1 MLKPLPFLLLTALI
15 GTVLIGVSRGQTDAN
30 LEMRGAEF
38 SAALVDGTLKVG
50 TDCSERTPCNAR
62 SGNFVRSFK
71 APAAI
76 RPSSSTSGSVFVY
89 LDGSTNLMA
98 GSKVNLTCQG
108 CAYAPGVT
116 QFPPDSIPLFTCTV
130 VAGAFQPTGCIDLRA
145 MFSTTGIV
153 SGTGVLITGK
163 PGTQTVSIDPTLVS
177 LHVLAPPKTSHDACS
192 TGQFSFDTDYYYI
205 CTAPNTWKRVALAS
219 F

>member
-1 MLKPLPFLLLTALI
+1 MLQRLPFLLLTALI
-15 GTVLIGVSRGQTDAN
+15 GLARGQTDAN
-30 LEMRGAEF
+30 LEMRAAEF

-76 RPSSSTSGSVFVY
+76 RPSSPTSGSVFVY
-89 LDGSTNLMA
+89 LDGSSNLMA

-108 CAYAPGVT
+108 CAYSPGVT

-145 MFSTTGIV
+145 IFVTTGIV
-153 SGTGVLITGK
+153 SGTGVLIAGK
-163 PGTQTVSIDPTLVS
+163 PGTETVSIDPTLVS
-177 LHVLAPPKTSHDACS
+177 LHLLAPPKTSHDACS

-205 CTAPNTWKRVALAS
+205 CTAPNTWKRVTLAS

>member
-1 MLKPLPFLLLTALI
+1 MLKRVPFLLLTTLI
-15 GTVLIGVSRGQTDAN
+15 GLARGQSDASF
-30 LEMRGAEF
+30 ERRAAEF
-38 SAALVDGTLKVG
+38 SATLVDGTLKVG

-71 APAAI
+71 SPAAI

-89 LDGSTNLMA
+89 LDGSSNLMA

-108 CAYAPGVT
+108 CAYSPGVT

-130 VAGAFQPTGCIDLRA
+130 VAGAFQPTGCTDLRA
-145 MFSTTGIV
+145 VFWTTGIV
-153 SGTGVLITGK
+153 SGTGVRITGK
-163 PGTQTVSIDPTLVS
+163 PGAETVSIDPTLVS
-177 LHVLAPPKTSHDACS
+177 LHVLAPPKVSHDTCS

-205 CTAPNTWKRVALAS
+205 CTAPNTWKRLALAN

>member
-1 MLKPLPFLLLTALI
+1 MFKRLPFLLVTALI
-15 GTVLIGVSRGQTDAN
+15 GTALIGMSRAQSDAN
-30 LEMRGAEF
+30 LERRTAVF

-50 TDCSERTPCNAR
+50 IDCSERTPCNAR

-71 APAAI
+71 TSAAI
-76 RPSSSTSGSVFVY
+76 KPSNQTSGSVLVY
-89 LDGSTNLMA
+89 LDGSSNLVA

-130 VAGAFQPTGCIDLRA
+130 VSGAFQPTGCVDLRA
-145 MFSTTGIV
+145 IFSTTGIV

-163 PGTQTVSIDPTLVS
+163 PGTETVSIDPTLVS
-177 LHVLAPPKTSHDACS
+177 LHVLAPPKMSHDTCS
-192 TGQFSFDTDYYYI
+192 TGQFSYDTDYYYV

>member
-1 MLKPLPFLLLTALI
+1 MSKRLAFFLV
-15 GTVLIGVSRGQTDAN
+15 TVLIGLARGQGGAN
-30 LEMRGAEF
+30 LEAHATGF
-38 SAALVDGTLKVG
+38 SVALVDGTLKVG

-89 LDGSTNLMA
+89 LDGSANLMA

-116 QFPPDSIPLFTCTV
+116 QFPPDSIPL
-130 VAGAFQPTGCIDLRA
+130 
-145 MFSTTGIV
+145 
-153 SGTGVLITGK
+153 
-163 PGTQTVSIDPTLVS
+163 
-177 LHVLAPPKTSHDACS
+177 
-192 TGQFSFDTDYYYI
+192 
-205 CTAPNTWKRVALAS
+205 
-219 F
+219 

>member
-1 MLKPLPFLLLTALI
+1 MLKPLPFLLATALI
-15 GTVLIGVSRGQTDAN
+15 GLARGQGDAN
-30 LEMRGAEF
+30 LERRAGEF
-38 SAALVDGTLKVG
+38 SAALVNGTLKVG

-62 SGNFVRSFK
+62 SGNFVNSFK
-71 APAAI
+71 GAAAI
-76 RPSSSTSGSVFVY
+76 RPASPSSGSVFVY
-89 LDGSTNLMA
+89 LDRSSNLMA
-98 GSKVNLTCQG
+98 GSKVNLTCQD
-108 CAYAPGVT
+108 CAYAPDVT

-145 MFSTTGIV
+145 FFSTTGIV

-163 PGTQTVSIDPTLVS
+163 PGTETVSIDPTLVS
-177 LHVLAPPKTSHDACS
+177 LHLLAPPKTSHDACS
-192 TGQFSFDTDYYYI
+192 TNQFSFDTDYYYI